1 MRIGERG
8 ALYLVRYKIRIVGG
22 QDPLYKSS
30 DVEKRKVEKEDPI
43 RRKLFSLSLSLPE
56 NLCLFLVWVSWIS
69 LSDPEIQGFVW
80 KLEETSSFLFVFSL
94 CLIKPT
100 KGKREGY
107 ACWELGIY
115 REMEGEYCD

>member
-43 RRKLFSLSLSLPE
+43 RRKLFSFS
-56 NLCLFLVWVSWIS
+56 LFLRICVCFSFGFPGFRFQTLKFKVLFGSW
-69 LSDPEIQGFVW
+69 
-80 KLEETSSFLFVFSL
+80 KRFLLFFLCSL

-100 KGKREGY
+100 KGKREGC

-115 REMEGEYCD
+115 REMEG